1 MTEDAKIAVNILR
14 ISQEKRPLA
23 VSTKDAVIER
33 SLTPVSPCKS
43 SSASSL
49 ITSTISSTIITPRS
63 LSARSTTGML
73 TSPYC

>member
-1 MTEDAKIAVNILR
+1 MFK

-23 VSTKDAVIER
+23 VSKKDDVIER
-33 SLTPVSPCKS
+33 SLTPVKPCKS

-63 LSARSTTGML
+63 LSALSTTGMF
-73 TSPYC
+73 TRPYC